1 MRIFYLPEDKI
12 NSLDE
17 YSKEIIKDVRPVL
30 LATSVPTS
38 VDNFSPKDSQIHV
51 SISKDDHHINEQYCN
66 IKNVEEREIF
76 TSNNKNDNKTN
87 CQKEKKDMDSL
98 FFCNVFL
105 YMC

>member
-17 YSKEIIKDVRPVL
+17 YSKEIIKDERPVL
-30 LATSVPTS
+30 SATSVPTS

-66 IKNVEEREIF
+66 IKNVEEREIPSPIW
-76 TSNNKNDNKTN
+76 SNSQFGRKTKRTAH
-87 CQKEKKDMDSL
+87 QRS
-98 FFCNVFL
+98 
-105 YMC
+105 YHY